1 MSDTFYQNLICVN
14 SSNDKC
20 VELRNSKIESNSI
33 ENALINR
40 LQKYKVTKQNTF
52 DTVVKTAF

>member
-1 MSDTFYQNLICVN
+1 MSDTFCQNLICVN
-14 SSNDKC
+14 SSNGKC

-52 DTVVKTAF
+52 DTVMKTAF